1 MTLENCKKLLAHY
14 EKLSRGEGIPEN
26 HKDKELVIKNA
37 KISAEEMRLRIVAK
51 GGSVD
56 TPKSEKKKAKD

>member
-26 HKDKELVIKNA
+26 HKDKE
-37 KISAEEMRLRIVAK
+37 EMRLRIVAK